1 MSAERTDAQKRYIAV
16 PGEVIEGLEGY
27 EGIYAYQHGGRSRA
41 AVVGLVD
48 VGQQGVNYIPL
59 KGFYFPR
66 VGDVVIGLVTSHGAA
81 NWFLDINSPYPGV
94 LSIQDFFGVRQGGQV
109 PEDPFSYLRIGD
121 YVKAK
126 IVAFDR
132 TRDPLLTVQEK
143 GLGRIVEGTIV
154 TVKPVKV
161 PRIIGRK
168 GSMLEVLK
176 SSTGCDFFVAVNGR
190 VHITCPNEVLQ
201 EIAIMAIEMIEEQSH
216 VAGLTKRVKDFIEEE
231 RKVRGV

>member
-1 MSAERTDAQKRYIAV
+1 MSEDGSEGRKRYIV
-16 PGEVIEGLEGY
+16 IPGEVIEGLEEY
-27 EGIYAYQHGGRSRA
+27 EGIYAYEHGGKRRA
-41 AVVGLVD
+41 AVVGIVD
-48 VGQQGVNYIPL
+48 AGQQGVSYIPL
-59 KGFYFPR
+59 KGFYFPKA
-66 VGDVVIGLVTSHGAA
+66 GDIVIGLVTSHGAA
-81 NWFLDINSPYPGV
+81 NWFLDINSPYLGV
-94 LSIQDFFGVRQGGQV
+94 LSIQDFFGARQGGQV
-109 PEDPFSYLRIGD
+109 PEDPFSYLRVGD
-121 YVKAK
+121 YVKVK

-154 TVKPVKV
+154 TVRPVKV

-216 VAGLTKRVKDFIEEE
+216 VAGLTRRVKDFIEEE

>member
-1 MSAERTDAQKRYIAV
+1 MTAQETQTQKRYIV
-16 PGEVIEGLEGY
+16 LPGEIIEGLEEY
-27 EGIYAYQHGGRSRA
+27 QRIYAYEHGNVTRA
-41 AVVGLVD
+41 AVAGIVD
-48 VGQQGVNYIPL
+48 AGQEGVNYVPL
-59 KGFYFPR
+59 KGFYFPK

-81 NWFLDINSPYPGV
+81 NWFLDINSPYLGV
-94 LSIQDFFGVRQGGQV
+94 LSVQDFFGVKQGGQV
-109 PEDPFSYLRIGD
+109 PDDLFSYLRIGD
-121 YVKAK
+121 YVKVK

-143 GLGRIVEGTIV
+143 GLGRIVEGTVV

-176 SSTGCDFFVAVNGR
+176 SGTGCDFFVAVNGR
-190 VHITCPNEVLQ
+190 VHITCPNEALQ

>member
-1 MSAERTDAQKRYIAV
+1 MQQGPQAPRRRIV
-16 PGEVIEGLEGY
+16 LPGEIIEGLEDY
-27 EGIYAYQHGGRSRA
+27 EGIYAYQQGNMIRA

-48 VGQQGVNYIPL
+48 TGQEGVNYVPL

-81 NWFLDINSPYPGV
+81 NWFLDINSPYQAV
-94 LSIQDFFGVRQGGQV
+94 LSVQDFFGVKQGGQV
-109 PEDPFSYLRIGD
+109 PDDPFSYLSIGD

-126 IVAFDR
+126 IIAFDR
-132 TRDPLLTVQEK
+132 TRDPVLTVQEK
-143 GLGRIVEGTIV
+143 GLGRILEGTVV

-216 VAGLTKRVKDFIEEE
+216 VAGLTKKVKDFIEEE